1 MILYISPSRLSYIFI
16 PKKMQAELKDFSRK
30 LIDFEKLRI
39 KLATIDW
46 EPVTNEDSIISGP
59 VLLHATFELI
69 EKGTWI
75 KLDSLKRGVLIV
87 NGHVIR

>member
-1 MILYISPSRLSYIFI
+1 
-16 PKKMQAELKDFSRK
+16 MQAELKDFSRR

-46 EPVTNEDSIISGP
+46 EPVTNEDSIVSGP